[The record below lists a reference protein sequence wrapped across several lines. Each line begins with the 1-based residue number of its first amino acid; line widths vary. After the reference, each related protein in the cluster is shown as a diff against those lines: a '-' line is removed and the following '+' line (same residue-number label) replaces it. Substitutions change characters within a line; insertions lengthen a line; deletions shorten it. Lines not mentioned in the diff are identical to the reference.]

1 MDKIESIQIL
11 IGGRGG
17 QGILL
22 AGYILGKALIEEGYY
37 VVNSETY
44 SAETRGGFSRSD
56 LIATK
61 GDVEPD
67 LIRIRKADIA
77 VFMYPEQMESYA
89 DLACMSATVFI
100 DGTFTDK
107 PYRNWKTVYIYP
119 FTQVAREE
127 LGNHRV
133 ANMVALGYLAGKTG
147 IIKLDTLK
155 KVVKESVRKE
165 WMEIN
170 LKAIDLGYT
179 RAREK

>member
-1 MDKIESIQIL
+1 MSEVKSIQIL
-11 IGGRGG
+11 ISGRGG

-67 LIRIRKADIA
+67 LIRIRKAELA

-89 DLACMSATVFI
+89 DLVSMNATVFI
-100 DGTFTDK
+100 DGTYADK
-107 PYRNWKTVYIYP
+107 PYRNWETVYIFP
-119 FTQVAREE
+119 FTETARGE

-133 ANMVALGYLAGKTG
+133 ANMVALGYLAGKTDLV
-147 IIKLDTLK
+147 KLETLK
-155 KVVKESVRKE
+155 NVVSKSVRSE
-165 WMEIN
+165 WIDIN
-170 LKAIDLGYT
+170 IKALTVGY
-179 RAREK
+179 EKASV